1 MPLSPARPQPSS
13 PAPPPATRLLPTY
26 RLGGAW
32 QMAIDAWLLEAGQ
45 PALRFYRWARPCLS
59 LGRHQRR
66 LRPAWL
72 ELANA
77 GALELVRRPSGGQ
90 AVLHGGDLTY
100 ALIWP
105 EAPADRRLAYRLA
118 CGWLQQAFAELGLP
132 LRFGD
137 QPAGLAAA
145 SCFATSTAADLV
157 HAAGAGSGAEGV
169 KRIGSAQLWR
179 RGSLLQHGSI
189 QLQPEAELWRR
200 LFDQPPPR
208 LPALGIDGAE
218 LERRLRQAAERHLPL
233 PGPLLQQPLTAS
245 ELTALV
251 PQLAAYRLDA
261 DPSLTCTSPEATIE
275 RTT

>member
-1 MPLSPARPQPSS
+1 MPLSPPRPQPSS
-13 PAPPPATRLLPTY
+13 PAQPLATRLLPTY

-105 EAPADRRLAYRLA
+105 DAPADRRQAYRLA
-118 CGWLQQAFAELGLP
+118 CGWLQQAFAELDLP

-157 HAAGAGSGAEGV
+157 HAAGGAAAEGC

-208 LPALGIDGAE
+208 LPALGISSDE
-218 LERRLRQAAERHLPL
+218 LERRLRRAAEHHLPL
-233 PGPLLQQPLTAS
+233 PAPLLDQPLTAS
-245 ELTALV
+245 ELTALAAR
-251 PQLAAYRLDA
+251 LGAYRLD
-261 DPSLTCTSPEATIE
+261 
-275 RTT
+275 